1 MVPSVTEILNRFKTD
16 WIHQLQPAAIEQAC
30 RDVGH
35 VWRDR
40 LLTPVATIQLFF
52 LQILHGNTA
61 CTHLPHL
68 SGLRFTGEAYCQARS
83 KLPLEIF
90 QKLLERFCSCLK
102 DHTSDEGLWKGHRT
116 FFADGSGVSMPD
128 TPEWQLK
135 FGQPSQQKPGCGF
148 PVAHL
153 LCLTHAGT
161 GLVTKIL
168 TGPLLTHD
176 LAQTPEV
183 HPEMKS
189 GDVFVADR
197 AFCSYVHLALLMQAG
212 IHAVFRVGGR
222 RIIDFT
228 PNRPFVF
235 PATRREARYKGMP
248 RSRWIKQLSKQDQ
261 IVDWFKTKDPSS
273 WFDSEKYDSLPGSI
287 RIRELRYRVEECG
300 FRTREVT
307 LVTTL
312 LDAELYTIEELAT
325 LYLQRWQIETDFAHL
340 KTTMKMDVL
349 KCKTVPG
356 VMKELS
362 VFVLVYN
369 LVRMV
374 MLQSAKLQNVNVERI
389 SFIDALRWLASAET
403 VVGLGSLVVN
413 PLRPNRVEPRVRK
426 RRPKNFAVMVRPRA
440 VLRQELMD
448 KRLNS

>member
-1 MVPSVTEILNRFKTD
+1 MVTSVTELLSRFKSD
-16 WIHQLQPAAIEQAC
+16 WIQQLQPSSIKKAC
-30 RDVGH
+30 RDAGY

-40 LLTPVATIQLFF
+40 KLSPVTTIQLFL

-83 KLPLEIF
+83 KLPLKIF
-90 QKLLERFCSCLK
+90 QNLLKRFCSCLK
-102 DHTSDEGLWKGHRT
+102 DHTSGDGLWKGHRT
-116 FFADGSGVSMPD
+116 FFADGTGVSMPD
-128 TPEWQLK
+128 TPELQLK

-161 GLVTKIL
+161 GLVTKVL
-168 TGPLLTHD
+168 SGPLLTHD
-176 LAQTPEV
+176 LAQTPKIR
-183 HPEMKS
+183 PEMQS
-189 GDVFVADR
+189 GDVLVADR
-197 AFCSYVHLALLMQAG
+197 AFCSYVHLALLMQVG
-212 IHAVFRVGGR
+212 IHGVFRVGGR
-222 RIIDFT
+222 RIVDFT

-248 RSRWIKQLSKQDQ
+248 RSRWVKKLGRQDQ
-261 IVDWFKTKDPSS
+261 LVDWFKTKDRST
-273 WFDSEKYDSLPGSI
+273 WFDSVKYDSLPDSI
-287 RIRELRYRVEECG
+287 RIRELRYRVEGCG

-312 LDAELYTIEELAT
+312 LDAELYTVEELAI

-356 VMKELS
+356 VMKELA
-362 VFVLVYN
+362 VFVLVYI
-369 LVRMV
+369 LVRIV
-374 MLQSAKLQNVNVERI
+374 MLQSAKLRDVNVERI

-403 VVGLGSLVVN
+403 AVGLGSLVVN

-440 VLRQELMD
+440 VLRQDLLD